1 MEWLSENWL
10 LVLFGG
16 GMIAMHLGGHRHGG
30 SGGGGGCCGGGAK
43 KNETSETKMEQPA
56 KLPPPE

>member
-10 LVLFGG
+10 LVLF
-16 GMIAMHLGGHRHGG
+16 
-30 SGGGGGCCGGGAK
+30 